1 MAGSTDLVE
10 RLYRRLVEAVSAWP
24 PADTGALT
32 IADLYQ
38 HLIPYR
44 AVRGELGVLE
54 LAEYEDALLRLLVG
68 EGGFVHVLDEDVQ
81 REIAQELGARNPIL
95 GIYRDYAA
103 VELEIRESVAD
114 NGTVMQR
121 PTTLRVAPA
130 DVDRSALDP
139 AGEFEPTPP
148 PPMPADALRVAA
160 REPSRWDVPAG
171 IDTPPDPAA
180 RPRAPDAMAPDTL
193 QTPQAGPTTNPSL
206 VRGPADP
213 AAGAVPAASAAAG
226 QAVSAEAPAAGSS
239 PTHPGAAPLADSGAS
254 AAGQGVCV
262 DCGEPLPAV
271 EGLIFCPHC
280 GVDQTAVACE
290 SCGSP
295 IRGSWNFCIRC
306 GTRRP
311 AGPASS

>member
-10 RLYRRLVEAVSAWP
+10 RLYRRLVEAVSTWP

-54 LAEYEDALLRLLVG
+54 LAEYENALLRLLVG
-68 EGGFVHVLDEDVQ
+68 EGGFVHVLDDDVQ

-103 VELEIRESVAD
+103 VELEIRQSVAD
-114 NGTVMQR
+114 NGPVMQR
-121 PTTLRVAPA
+121 PASPQVATA

-148 PPMPADALRVAA
+148 PPMPADALRVG
-160 REPSRWDVPAG
+160 S
-171 IDTPPDPAA
+171 
-180 RPRAPDAMAPDTL
+180 
-193 QTPQAGPTTNPSL
+193 
-206 VRGPADP
+206 ADR
-213 AAGAVPAASAAAG
+213 AAGAVPATSAAAR
-226 QAVSAEAPAAGSS
+226 QAVRAEAPAVRSS
-239 PTHPGAAPLADSGAS
+239 PTATRTPDTTPFAGSAVGAS
-254 AAGQGVCV
+254 APAAQAVCV
-262 DCGEPLPAV
+262 DCREPLPEV

-280 GVDQTAVACE
+280 GADQTAVACE

-311 AGPASS
+311 ARPASS